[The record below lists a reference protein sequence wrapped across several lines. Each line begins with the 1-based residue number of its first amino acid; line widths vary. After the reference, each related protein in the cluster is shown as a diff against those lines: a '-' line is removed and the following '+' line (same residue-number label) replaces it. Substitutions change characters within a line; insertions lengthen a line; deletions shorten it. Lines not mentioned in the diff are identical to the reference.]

1 MTDWTQIKNEYIQG
15 ALSCRELGV
24 KHGVN
29 PVSVSGKAAR
39 EQWARLRREFR
50 EGIPEREPVSAL
62 QAVADKLLR
71 KIEASVDAEEALD
84 VKDLRAL
91 VSALK
96 DLISI
101 RGSCAESEELCEEEA
116 EEAGLRVIFE
126 AGDAEWNE

>member
-1 MTDWTQIKNEYIQG
+1 MTDWTQIKTEYIQG
-15 ALSCRELGV
+15 GLSCRELGEKYGV
-24 KHGVN
+24 K
-29 PVSVSGKAAR
+29 PASVSGKAAR

-50 EGIPEREPVSAL
+50 EESPSREPAAAL

-71 KIEASVDAEEALD
+71 KIEASVAEEDPLD

-101 RGSCAESEELCEEEA
+101 RDSCTEPEALPEEPE
-116 EEAGLRVIFE
+116 LRVIFE
-126 AGDAEWNE
+126 AGEEAWNE